1 MKLKEG
7 IYYNVKFEAIVEIV
21 AILPIEPQGYYAMFD
36 IESQGYY
43 VMFDMGEGRY
53 LLPFKS
59 VEVIESELIVFLGK
73 L

>member
-7 IYYNVKFEAIVEIV
+7 IYYNVKFDSIVEIV
-21 AILPIEPQGYYAMFD
+21 AILPAEA
-36 IESQGYY
+36 QGYY
-43 VMFDMGEGRY
+43 VMFDMGDGKY

>member
-7 IYYNVKFEAIVEIV
+7 IYYNVKFDAIVEITAV
-21 AILPIEPQGYYAMFD
+21 LKI
-36 IESQGYY
+36 SNKGYY
-43 VMFDMGEGRY
+43 VMFDMGDGKY

>member
-7 IYYNVKFEAIVEIV
+7 IYYNAKFDSIVEITAV
-21 AILPIEPQGYYAMFD
+21 LKISKG
-36 IESQGYY
+36 GYY
-43 VMFDMGEGRY
+43 VLFDMGQGKY

-59 VEVIESELIVFLGK
+59 VEVIESELIIYLGK

>member
-7 IYYNVKFEAIVEIV
+7 IYYNVKFDAIVEIV
-21 AILPIEPQGYYAMFD
+21 AILPTQP
-36 IESQGYY
+36 QGYY
-43 VMFDMGEGRY
+43 VMFDMGDGKY